1 MKSPQISNS
10 VNVVGRDVEGGAGHL
25 GEISR
30 PNSSYSATPF
40 P

>member
-1 MKSPQISNS
+1 LGR
-10 VNVVGRDVEGGAGHL
+10 NVESGAGQL

-40 P
+40 PVN